1 MRIVFLIGAG
11 SFIGGISR
19 YLLSQLIDE
28 KWGNSFTLGTL
39 AVNVLGCFLIGVVF
53 SLSDRALLGQ
63 EGRFFLATGLL
74 GGFTTFSAFSYQTI
88 YLLQNGKLT
97 YAALYVTSSILLGLF
112 ATYLGLYLFKT
123 S

>member
-1 MRIVFLIGAG
+1 MRIVLLIGAG

-19 YLLSQLIDE
+19 YFLSQLIDE

-39 AVNVLGCFLIGVVF
+39 AVNVIGCFLIGVVF
-53 SLSDRALLGQ
+53 ALSDRALLGQ
-63 EGRFFLATGLL
+63 EGRYFLATGLL

-88 YLLQNGKLT
+88 FLIQNGKLT
-97 YAALYVTSSILLGLF
+97 YAVLYITSSILLGLF